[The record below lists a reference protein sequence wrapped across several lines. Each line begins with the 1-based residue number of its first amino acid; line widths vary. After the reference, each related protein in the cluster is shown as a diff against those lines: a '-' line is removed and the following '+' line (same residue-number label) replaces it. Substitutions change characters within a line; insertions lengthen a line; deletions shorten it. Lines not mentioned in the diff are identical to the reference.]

1 MPNTIDLSV
10 LDSLNPDEP
19 VTMLN
24 MLCYKETTETLDNGE
39 KVVCT
44 GREAYGRY
52 VSHTVPLA
60 SAIPVHIV
68 YAGHAVAHLVASDDV
83 PWDDILI
90 VQYPT
95 VQSFID
101 MISSDAYQRVV
112 HIRDDAL
119 ENSRLIAMQEG
130 LEANVDI

>member
-1 MPNTIDLSV
+1 
-10 LDSLNPDEP
+10 
-19 VTMLN
+19 
-24 MLCYKETTETLDNGE
+24 
-39 KVVCT
+39 
-44 GREAYGRY
+44 
-52 VSHTVPLA
+52 LA
-60 SAIPVHIV
+60 SAIPVNII
-68 YAGHAVAHLVASDDV
+68 YAGHAVGHLVASDDA

-119 ENSRLIAMQEG
+119 EDSRLIAMQEG
-130 LEANVDI
+130 LEAQVDI